1 MTEPAILISLD
12 ALAARIPDNALVA
25 IPKDD
30 VGTSIAATA
39 ALIRRKARDL
49 HLLCVPTSGMQADM
63 LIGAGCVATV
73 EGGAVSLDEF
83 GFAPCFRRAAE
94 TGAVRVLD
102 STCPAVYAAL
112 QASEKGQPFVPL
124 RGLIGSDVQRFRG
137 DWKII
142 QNPVADR
149 EDPIVVLPAIRPDAA
164 LFHAPMADAVGNVWV
179 GNRREAVI
187 MAHASATALVT
198 VEEIVDFNL
207 AADPKLAAGTISNL
221 YVGGIALAPG
231 GARPIGLLGR
241 YGRDDAALAAYAEAA
256 RDPAAFDRWLD
267 ENVFAHAG

>member
-164 LFHAPMADAVGNVWV
+164 LFHAPMADAVGTVWV
-179 GNRREAVI
+179 GNRR
-187 MAHASATALVT
+187 VT